1 MRQEGEQLSN
11 NIIGT
16 VTDLNKTHS
25 TEGLGVLFVCLL
37 LPTAIK
43 EGLLEEVKFE
53 LAHEGDRCTRAG
65 TRLFVFY
72 SRASNRPWLIVGAQ

>member
-16 VTDLNKTHS
+16 VTDLNKTEHKGS
-25 TEGLGVLFVCLL
+25 GCFVCLF

-43 EGLLEEVKFE
+43 EGILEEVTFE
-53 LAHEGDRCTRAG
+53 LAHEGNRCTRAG